1 MRQRLDKY
9 WIGILLGLVLPALVG
24 WVYIERFNLW
34 YTFEA
39 FDWDPM
45 RPILGRIGQIG
56 IFPNLAL
63 IFVFYTLEMWR
74 VAKGLLIGAMPY
86 LIACFGLLV

>member
-1 MRQRLDKY
+1 MA
-9 WIGILLGLVLPALVG
+9 LPALVG
-24 WVYIERFNLW
+24 WLYVERFNLW

-39 FDWDPM
+39 FDWTLM
-45 RPILGRIGQIG
+45 RPILGQIGQIG

-63 IFVFYTLEMWR
+63 IFVFYTLEMWH